1 MVILE
6 LISALLLV
14 VYIIVEKRFI
24 IPILYEIAFITISSD
39 LVVISY
45 FLNSFISLALSSIVF
60 LIAVTKII
68 RVGRLVK
75 KWKKIKSKKS

>member
-1 MVILE
+1 MILE

-14 VYIIVEKRFI
+14 TYIIMEKRSI
-24 IPILYEIAFITISSD
+24 VPILYEVAFITISSD

-45 FLNSFISLALSSIVF
+45 FLNSFVSLALSSIVF

-68 RVGRLVK
+68 RIGKLVG
-75 KWKKIKSKKS
+75 KWRSRKS